1 MPCTRE
7 HTGEKPNNLD
17 KGGREKPNKS
27 IAVELQCH
35 SIRQMYNENK
45 SSKHQCVEKVKKKA
59 TGSRVKH
66 CSAQVNLGKLTAFNS
81 AFSNQTFSIHFNS
94 NFGGVK
100 SSN

>member
-27 IAVELQCH
+27 IEAELQRH

-45 SSKHQCVEKVKKKA
+45 SSKHQCVEKVEKSNKQQSEA
-59 TGSRVKH
+59 LFSTSEPWETH
-66 CSAQVNLGKLTAFNS
+66 CF
-81 AFSNQTFSIHFNS
+81 
-94 NFGGVK
+94 
-100 SSN
+100 